1 MIILRLATI
10 SALLMFTT
18 LASGAPL
25 ICDRFEIVTKIS
37 GSTLEVSLETDLPD
51 DTRISITVGR
61 SYWEKGSSEEY
72 SRPYFE
78 QKSTVGEWRR
88 AHEIDIGSA
97 RWNKNLKEF
106 QTEMSKATLGF
117 TVARI
122 SHDIGVSIVVPI
134 NGQTNPR
141 FGDRNKNLEGKAV
154 TERYGAK
161 LVEGMS
167 RVTHPL

>member
-1 MIILRLATI
+1 MIVRRLVTI
-10 SALLMFTT
+10 SALLMFTIS
-18 LASGAPL
+18 ASAAPL
-25 ICDRFEIVTKIS
+25 ICDRFELVTNIS
-37 GSTLEVSLETDLPD
+37 SSTLELSLETDLPD
-51 DTRISITVGR
+51 DTKISITVDR

-88 AHEIDIGSA
+88 THEIDIGSA
-97 RWNKNLKEF
+97 RWNKNLEDF
-106 QTEMSKATLGF
+106 QAEMSKATLGF

-134 NGQTNPR
+134 NGQTNPG
-141 FGDRNKNLEGKAV
+141 FGDRNKNLEGEAV

-167 RVTHPL
+167 RITHPL